1 MGGKRKICAALAAG
15 VLIAAAAPAYTAGL
29 APIRARAASYMAVQ
43 ASPRLVLAHLDEQTL
58 PAAESPG
65 NAPAEALPPGAARG
79 DWERLPNPTAAA
91 TPGAESGA
99 AQTGAVSVAPAPGA
113 LPPAPSASPS
123 DAASAVLPPV
133 PAATDDAA
141 TDATDSRSNPPSG
154 SAAAAQSPEIAN
166 PENPATDA
174 AGAGAASPPNAP
186 AVAGAAPPGA
196 GPTSNPG
203 EPPPALDISTVTAG
217 PDLGNLPL
225 DDEIRQADTPALA
238 ASLRITEQARNQL
251 NNGATDPAMRALARA
266 VSIDPGNPYAY
277 FFLGRA
283 YVARHDY
290 AQALT
295 FFRRA
300 EIGFGANPQWL
311 GETIGYEGACEEELG
326 QLSQAAVAYQRA
338 LAAAPNNLMARVGY
352 DRLAANLPNP
362 AGLDAPPPSAGD
374 ASGPPSADLSA
385 PEPEEAPPPPPPPSA
400 GANSENQ

>member
-1 MGGKRKICAALAAG
+1 MRTALAAG
-15 VLIAAAAPAYTAGL
+15 VLIAAGVAPAYTAGL
-29 APIRARAASYMAVQ
+29 APLRARAERRQ
-43 ASPRLVLAHLDEQTL
+43 PPPLVLAHLDEQTL

-65 NAPAEALPPGAARG
+65 NAPAESLPPGAARG

-99 AQTGAVSVAPAPGA
+99 AQTGASSAAPAPGVP
-113 LPPAPSASPS
+113 PPAPSS
-123 DAASAVLPPV
+123 
-133 PAATDDAA
+133 TDSAA
-141 TDATDSRSNPPSG
+141 TDATGSRSNPPSG
-154 SAAAAQSPEIAN
+154 SAATAGSPEIAN

-174 AGAGAASPPNAP
+174 AGAGVASPQNAP
-186 AVAGAAPPGA
+186 AVAVQPGTGPA
-196 GPTSNPG
+196 GNPG
-203 EPPPALDISTVTAG
+203 EPPPALDISTVATG
-217 PDLGNLPL
+217 PDLGALPL

-238 ASLRITEQARNQL
+238 ASLRITEQARNEL

-283 YVARHDY
+283 YAARHDY

-326 QLSQAAVAYQRA
+326 QLSQAAIAYQRA

-362 AGLDAPPPSAGD
+362 AGLDAPPPSTGN

-385 PEPEEAPPPPPPPSA
+385 PEPEEAPPPPPPSSA